1 MKNQGLS
8 KSIHAAIVGFPAGF
22 AFTPKDLADLADST
36 VVRQTIVRLTKS
48 GAIRRLLRG
57 VYDVPRYSAILKTF
71 ASPSANSIAQ
81 AIARTHRWTIVPTG
95 SSALNLLG
103 LSTQVPAKWIF
114 LSDGPSKTFGWE
126 GGQIEFKHRA
136 NREITSLSPM
146 TALVVQ
152 ALKELGQA
160 EIDGKVIRTLA
171 RQMTPDQKVAAVQEA
186 KIVTDWVYQAIKRV
200 SRFEVDANA

>member
-103 LSTQVPAKWIF
+103 LSTQVPAKVGY
-114 LSDGPSKTFGWE
+114 LSACPGIGSGDRP
-126 GGQIEFKHRA
+126 
-136 NREITSLSPM
+136 
-146 TALVVQ
+146 
-152 ALKELGQA
+152 LG
-160 EIDGKVIRTLA
+160 
-171 RQMTPDQKVAAVQEA
+171 
-186 KIVTDWVYQAIKRV
+186 
-200 SRFEVDANA
+200 